1 MPYTPTKPCKTGNI
15 TPSPPARPTTP
26 GSQKPAYMAART
38 PTPAR
43 IRAFDEGNSSSM
55 SPSTRQSCRLFRL
68 SLSSAS
74 KTAGKA
80 KKRARSSLGNNMESI
95 SPTQAIVERLKRPKV
110 SQALKDEES
119 MEGDSFSVEIEGGNG
134 IDGGSMS
141 LDQTHIS
148 SCLEK
153 IAEVPEDTKKAIE
166 EMDVIE
172 PMTPPLARRR
182 GRPPKKVSP
191 THVSNQKP
199 KKTMD
204 KKPQERATESK
215 PESGT
220 NMSPTSQP
228 PGYGHSK
235 LQELITKLENSE
247 KSAADDAQEIGHLL
261 SEVIENS
268 SVNELAGGMANL
280 KGPLKIRQKIMACM
294 IVALLGKGAEGA

>member
-43 IRAFDEGNSSSM
+43 IRAFDDGNSSSM

-80 KKRARSSLGNNMESI
+80 KKRVRSSLGDTMESI

-110 SQALKDEES
+110 SQVLKDEES
-119 MEGDSFSVEIEGGNG
+119 MEGGSFSVEIEGGN
-134 IDGGSMS
+134 
-141 LDQTHIS
+141 
-148 SCLEK
+148 
-153 IAEVPEDTKKAIE
+153 AEVPEDTKKAIE

-172 PMTPPLARRR
+172 PMTPPSARRR

-191 THVSNQKP
+191 NHVSNQKP

-235 LQELITKLENSE
+235 LQELITRLENSE

-280 KGPLKIRQKIMACM
+280 KGPLKVRQKIMACM

>member
-43 IRAFDEGNSSSM
+43 IRGFDDGNSSSM

-80 KKRARSSLGNNMESI
+80 KKRARSSLGNNVESI
-95 SPTQAIVERLKRPKV
+95 SPTQAIVKRLKRPKI
-110 SQALKDEES
+110 SQVLKDEEA
-119 MEGDSFSVEIEGGNG
+119 MGEGSFAVEIEGENG

-141 LDQTHIS
+141 LDQTHIT

-153 IAEVPEDTKKAIE
+153 IAEVPEDTKKATE
-166 EMDVIE
+166 KMEVTKS
-172 PMTPPLARRR
+172 PTSPPARRR

-191 THVSNQKP
+191 IQITNETP
-199 KKTMD
+199 KRTMD

-220 NMSPTSQP
+220 KMSPTSQP

-261 SEVIENS
+261 SEVVENS

-280 KGPLKIRQKIMACM
+280 KGPLKCAFIEDTATYPLTSPGQ
-294 IVALLGKGAEGA
+294 

>member
-43 IRAFDEGNSSSM
+43 IRAFDDGNSSSM
-55 SPSTRQSCRLFRL
+55 SLSTRQSCRLFRL

-110 SQALKDEES
+110 SQALKDEE
-119 MEGDSFSVEIEGGNG
+119 N
-134 IDGGSMS
+134 
-141 LDQTHIS
+141 QTHIS

-153 IAEVPEDTKKAIE
+153 RAEVPEDTKKAIE

-172 PMTPPLARRR
+172 PMTPPSARRR

-191 THVSNQKP
+191 NHVSNQKP

-280 KGPLKIRQKIMACM
+280 KGPLKVRQKIMACM
-294 IVALLGKGAEGA
+294 IVALLGKGAEEA

>member
-110 SQALKDEES
+110 SQALKDEE
-119 MEGDSFSVEIEGGNG
+119 N
-134 IDGGSMS
+134 
-141 LDQTHIS
+141 QTHIS